1 VEWTGKGAG
10 VALRD
15 LWYEN
20 TIIYC
25 LDIET
30 FMDSDGDGIGD
41 FRGATRRLDYLWG
54 LGVTCIWLMPFFP
67 SPGRDD
73 GYDVADFCNV
83 DPRLGSLADFVE
95 FIQEADER
103 GMRVIIDLVFNHTSD
118 QHPWFQAARSDPE
131 SPYRDYYV
139 WRNDDPGDTSDQ
151 VVFPGIQKGIWTFDK
166 QAKAWYLH
174 HFYDFQPDLNMT
186 NPAVREELRKAMGL
200 WIQLGAAGFRI
211 DAAPFII
218 ETEGVERPD
227 SVINPHQYL
236 LEMRDFL
243 QHRKGDAIFLAEVDE
258 GPTVIG
264 EYFGGGNEFHL
275 LFNFLLNR
283 DYFLALA
290 IERADP
296 ISGAIRDLPSIPA
309 QGQWVNFARHHDE
322 LNLSR
327 LMERE
332 KQEIFKEFGP
342 DENMQIYERGLR
354 RRLAP
359 MLGGDRKR
367 LEMAYSLLFSLPG
380 TPMIFYGEEIG
391 MGENLDLPERFAV
404 RTPMQ
409 WSEGPNGGFSDAPN
423 GDIVRPPTS
432 DRAFGY
438 KKVNVTHQ
446 RRDPDSLLNWFAT
459 LIRARKES
467 PEFGWGSFTELKT
480 DPPNVFAHCSTG
492 DGSGIAVAVHNL
504 SREPCEVTLDLS
516 EWEREQLVD
525 LFGDRQ
531 YEPISAKNATMRME
545 GYGYRWMR
553 VGELR

>member
-1 VEWTGKGAG
+1 MLSM
-10 VALRD
+10 ALRD
-15 LWYEN
+15 QWYEN
-20 TIIYC
+20 AIIYC

-30 FMDSDGDGIGD
+30 FMDSNGDGVGD

-73 GYDVADFCNV
+73 GYDVADFCAI
-83 DPRLGSLADFVE
+83 DPRLGSLADFVD
-95 FIQEADER
+95 FVQEAGER
-103 GMRVIIDLVFNHTSD
+103 GMRVIIDLVFNHTSIE
-118 QHPWFQAARSDPE
+118 HPWFQAARSDPK

-139 WRNDDPGDTSDQ
+139 WREDDPGDTSDQ
-151 VVFPGIQKGIWTFDK
+151 VVFPGVQKGVWTYDK
-166 QAKAWYLH
+166 RAKAWYLH

-186 NPAVREELRKAMGL
+186 NPAVRDELQRAMGL
-200 WIQLGAAGFRI
+200 WLQLGVAGFRI

-218 ETEGVERPD
+218 NLTGVERPSD
-227 SVINPHQYL
+227 LADPHQYL
-236 LEMRDFL
+236 QELRDFL
-243 QHRKGDAIFLAEVDE
+243 QHRRGDAIFLAEVDE

-296 ISGAIRDLPSIPA
+296 LKTALRDLPAIPS

-332 KQEIFKEFGP
+332 KQEVFQAFGP
-342 DENMQIYERGLR
+342 DETMQIYDRGLR

-359 MLGGDRKR
+359 MMGGDRRR

-391 MGENLDLPERFAV
+391 MGENLDLPERLAV

-409 WSEGPNGGFSDAPN
+409 WSDGPNAGFSETD
-423 GDIVRPPTS
+423 GELVRPVTAGG
-432 DRAFGY
+432 AFGY
-438 KKVNVTHQ
+438 RKVSVTRQ
-446 RRDPDSLLNWFAT
+446 RQDRGSLLNWFAQ

-467 PEFGWGSFTELKT
+467 PEFGWGSATVLKT
-480 DPPNVFAHCSTG
+480 EQPSIFAHCAAW
-492 DGSGIAVAVHNL
+492 DDAGIAVAVHNL
-504 SREPCEVTLDLS
+504 SKEPCEVSLDLS

-525 LFGDRQ
+525 IFGDRE
-531 YEPISAKNATMRME
+531 YEPVSAKQSTFEIA
-545 GYGYRWMR
+545 GYGYRWLR